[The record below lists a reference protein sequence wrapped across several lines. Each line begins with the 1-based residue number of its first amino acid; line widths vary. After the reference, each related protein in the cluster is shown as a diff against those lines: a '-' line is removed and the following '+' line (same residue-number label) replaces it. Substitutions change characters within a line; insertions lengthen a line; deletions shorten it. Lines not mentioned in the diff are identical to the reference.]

1 MHTLISITRFPYASS
16 TIHFGNLVAS
26 AFDSNLTLMTVRPKK
41 SERDAGSATL
51 AKARDS
57 LPEPPADHILRR
69 GVADAQILDEIHTG
83 KYDLLVIGAREHRG
97 SAGEMLLGDVTHRVV
112 KRTTISALVVRG
124 NARELQN
131 ILVCTGGPDAG
142 AATVNTGAKLAR
154 ATGSRVTLLHVTTAV
169 PSMYTGLTQLGE
181 TLPDLL
187 KTETPTARHLRDC
200 AALMRAHDVQA
211 QLELR
216 HGTPASEILRA
227 IDRGNFDMLVI
238 GASDHHGL
246 DRMMLDE
253 VSLKLVAQSALPV
266 LVVRTGLESALR

>member
-1 MHTLISITRFPYASS
+1 MHTLISITRFPYAAS
-16 TIHFGNLVAS
+16 TIQFGNLVAS

-41 SERDAGSATL
+41 SETDAGNATL

-69 GVADAQILDEIHTG
+69 GVADAEILDEIHTG
-83 KYDLLVIGAREHRG
+83 KYDLLVIGARGHRG

-112 KRTTISALVVRG
+112 KRTPTSALVVRG

-142 AATVNTGAKLAR
+142 AATVKTGAKLAR
-154 ATGSRVTLLHVTTAV
+154 ATGCRVTLLHVTTAV
-169 PSMYTGLTQLGE
+169 PSMYTGLAQLGE

-200 AALMRAHDVQA
+200 AALMQAHDVEA

-227 IDRGNFDMLVI
+227 IDRGNFDMLVV
-238 GASDHHGL
+238 GASARHGL
-246 DRMMLDE
+246 DRVLLDE

-266 LVVRTGLESALR
+266 LVVRSGLDATLR

>member
-1 MHTLISITRFPYASS
+1 MHTLISITRFPYAAS

-26 AFDSNLTLMTVRPKK
+26 AFGSNITLMTVRPKK
-41 SERDAGSATL
+41 SEMDAGNATL

-57 LPEPPADHILRR
+57 LPEPPPNHILRR
-69 GVADAQILDEIHTG
+69 GVADAEILGEIRTG

-112 KRTTISALVVRG
+112 KGTPISALVVRG
-124 NARELQN
+124 NAHKLQN
-131 ILVCTGGPDAG
+131 ILVCTGGPDAA

-154 ATGSRVTLLHVTTAV
+154 ATGSRVTLLHVTAAV
-169 PSMYTGLTQLGE
+169 PSMYTGLAQLGE

-187 KTETPTARHLRDC
+187 RTDTPTARHLRDC
-200 AALMRAHDVQA
+200 AALMQSHKVEA

-216 HGTPASEILRA
+216 HGMPATEILRA
-227 IDRGNFDMLVI
+227 IDRGHFDMLVI
-238 GASDHHGL
+238 GASARHGL

-253 VSLKLVAQSALPV
+253 VSLKLVAQSPLPV
-266 LVVRTGLESALR
+266 LVVRSGLDSALE